1 MINRIGGRGHDFG
14 FATAKELSDIMA
26 SLNMKAV
33 HLALKKA
40 IVGCED
46 LANLDMDYISEI
58 GQEFKKNDIAISVLG
73 CYLNYGCEDIEFRNR
88 NIEIF
93 KKHLEYGKK
102 LGARLIGTETGSV
115 NSDYSFN
122 TRNFTEEGYRFIL
135 DGLMPVFQYAEDLN
149 VDLGIEAVY
158 KYNIYDVKTMKRL
171 IDDIGSKH
179 FKVIFDPVNILTK
192 ANHENSQAIIDDA
205 FTLFGDRIDVV
216 HLKDYVIK
224 GDIHVTVPRGEGIF
238 NFDEII
244 KPVIQSSNKIDCIFE
259 EATSK
264 NIFSSQNFIKEIIN
278 KYS

>member
-14 FATAKELSDIMA
+14 FATGEELAKTMKEMNI
-26 SLNMKAV
+26 KAV

-40 IVGCED
+40 IKDCDD
-46 LANLDMDYISEI
+46 LGNLDMDFVKKI
-58 GQEFKKNDIAISVLG
+58 GQAFKESDIAISVLG
-73 CYLNYGCEDIEFRNR
+73 CYLNYGCEDLEFRKN
-88 NIEIF
+88 NIEIY
-93 KKHLEYGKK
+93 KKHLEYGKAM
-102 LGARLIGTETGSV
+102 GARLIGTETGSV

-122 TRNFTEEGYRFIL
+122 TRNFTEEGYKYIL
-135 DGLMPVFQYAEDLN
+135 EGLMPVFQYAEDLD

-158 KYNIYDVKTMKRL
+158 KYNVYDVKTMKRL

-192 ANHENSQAIIDDA
+192 ANHKDSKKIIDEA

-238 NFDEII
+238 DFNEII
-244 KPVIQSSNKIDCIFE
+244 EPVVKSSNKIDLIFE
-259 EATSK
+259 EATAD
-264 NIFSSQNFIKEIIN
+264 NIFQSLKFIDGIIK
-278 KYS
+278 KYI